1 MKLLK
6 ILALPRFVMA
16 LAITLVFGTLAIA
29 DHHEGVLNANTA
41 SAEQIAALP
50 HMDETM
56 AAVVIKNRPFA
67 SIGDMNNVLGA
78 DLSEEELEELYG
90 RLFVPINLNSA
101 AESDILLIPGVG
113 KRMAHEFEEY
123 RPYTS
128 MEQFR
133 REIGK
138 YVDDEEVAR
147 LEQYVTLD

>member
-1 MKLLK
+1 MRIMKQLLK
-6 ILALPRFVMA
+6 LVIAVSLFAAAKGYADGILDA
-16 LAITLVFGTLAIA
+16 
-29 DHHEGVLNANTA
+29 NAA
-41 SAEQIAALP
+41 GKEQLAALP
-50 HMDETM
+50 HMSEALTDT
-56 AAVVIKNRPFA
+56 VVSNRPFA
-67 SIGDMNNVLGA
+67 TIGELHELLGA
-78 DLSEEELEELYG
+78 DLDEGQLEELYG
-90 RLFVPINLNSA
+90 AVFVSINLNTA

-138 YVDDEEVAR
+138 YVDEEEVAR